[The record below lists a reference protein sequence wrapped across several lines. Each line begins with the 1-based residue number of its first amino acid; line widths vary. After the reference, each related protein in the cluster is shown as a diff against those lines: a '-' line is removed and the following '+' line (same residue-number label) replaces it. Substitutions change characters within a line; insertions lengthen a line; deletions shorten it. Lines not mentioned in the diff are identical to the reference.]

1 MATVNENLE
10 NLTLEDV
17 NRISKEYLL
26 GWHNLEK
33 YGFRLQGL
41 NSIRSRFGLE
51 PLTKEWSLQYQIAYV
66 KGHHT
71 DSEILSA
78 IKEYCNVLQD
88 TDMFG
93 DSKDEA

>member
-51 PLTKEWSLQYQIAYV
+51 PLTKE
-66 KGHHT
+66 
-71 DSEILSA
+71 
-78 IKEYCNVLQD
+78 
-88 TDMFG
+88 
-93 DSKDEA
+93 